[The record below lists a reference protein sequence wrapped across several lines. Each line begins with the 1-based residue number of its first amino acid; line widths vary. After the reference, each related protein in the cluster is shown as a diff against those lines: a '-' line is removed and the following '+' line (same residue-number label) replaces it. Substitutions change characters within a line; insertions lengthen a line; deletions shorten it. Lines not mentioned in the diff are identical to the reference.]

1 MSHTTHSTAKLM
13 CRMVMRL
20 RIVMVVMVVMRRTKT
35 IENNKEKGVS

>member
-20 RIVMVVMVVMRRTKT
+20 RIVMVVMVVMRTKT

>member
-1 MSHTTHSTAKLM
+1 
-13 CRMVMRL
+13 MVMRL